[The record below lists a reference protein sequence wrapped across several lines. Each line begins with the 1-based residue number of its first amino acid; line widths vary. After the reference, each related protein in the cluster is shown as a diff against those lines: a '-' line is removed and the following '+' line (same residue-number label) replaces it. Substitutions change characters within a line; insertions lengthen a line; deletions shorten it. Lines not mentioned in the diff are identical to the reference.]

1 MSYVLLLC
9 LVQFFCVCDIVV
21 FVCFMICVVL
31 FRGRPIIGADI
42 KHFSRL
48 SLSAIFKTDLPIIII
63 YIFFFYYAN
72 KHTIYR

>member
-42 KHFSRL
+42 KHYSRL
-48 SLSAIFKTDLPIIII
+48 SISAIFKTDLPIIII
-63 YIFFFYYAN
+63 VFNFFYYAN

>member
-31 FRGRPIIGADI
+31 FRGRPIIGTDI
-42 KHFSRL
+42 KHYSRL
-48 SLSAIFKTDLPIIII
+48 SISAIFKTDLPIIII
-63 YIFFFYYAN
+63 VFNFFYYAN

>member
-21 FVCFMICVVL
+21 FVCFMICVAL

-48 SLSAIFKTDLPIIII
+48 SISAIFKTDLPIIII